1 MRSKLAVLLVVA
13 ALFSLPYAAGKSES
27 EANSEP
33 EPATVVNELR
43 REIAA
48 LKERIAE
55 LEARLARLES
65 QKQLEIQRQLP
76 RRIIPNQWQDP
87 DQGSYLRF
95 PIEVERAM
103 MRDAAVVP
111 RMRERQYPLHPP
123 SAEVTPGAIQ
133 EALPRFELP
142 REE

>member
-1 MRSKLAVLLVVA
+1 MRSKLAVLLIVA
-13 ALFSLPYAAGKSES
+13 ALFSLPYASGKSER
-27 EANSEP
+27 EPDSEP
-33 EPATVVNELR
+33 APATVVNKLR
-43 REIAA
+43 REIAE

-55 LEARLARLES
+55 LEARLARLET
-65 QKQLEIQRQLP
+65 QKRVEIQRQLP
-76 RRIIPNQWQDP
+76 RRVIPNQWQDP

-103 MRDAAVVP
+103 MGDAAVVP
-111 RMRERQYPLHPP
+111 QMRQRQYPLRPP

-142 REE
+142 QEE